1 MIDRILRVAASPL
14 ALALLLAAAA
24 EPGAQGWPVRPVT
37 LIAPS
42 APGSSPDVTARLLA
56 HKLTEQLPQPV
67 VVLNRAG
74 AGTNIGSEIAAKSP
88 PDGYTV
94 LLGSVAN
101 AANLHLIRNPGY
113 TLDDLAPVSGVSIAP
128 DMLIVPPSSP
138 ARNVQELI
146 AMLKAKPGTPAGHS
160 GVGTVPHM
168 SLEKFRL
175 MTGVEIT
182 LVPFTGGAAVV
193 QGIVSGQVPFMF
205 RSTMGT
211 LPLVTSGQLRTLGI
225 ASRSRIAAAPDI
237 PTLAEAGLPGFES
250 LLWFGIFVPAKTPR
264 TVVERLSAEVQRALA
279 SPDLRKRIIDLGGE
293 PMPSSPEE
301 FRAFVRAE
309 YERLGK
315 LIRDAGIRI
324 E

>member
-1 MIDRILRVAASPL
+1 MIHRMLRSC
-14 ALALLLAAAA
+14 ALAVALLFAAAGGA
-24 EPGAQGWPVRPVT
+24 GAQGWPARPVT

-42 APGSSPDVTARLLA
+42 APGSSPDITARLLA
-56 HKLTEQLPQPV
+56 QKLSQQLPHPV

-101 AANLHLIRNPGY
+101 AANLHLIKNPGY

-128 DMLIVPPSSP
+128 DILVVPPSSP
-138 ARNVQELI
+138 AKTAKELI
-146 AMLKAKPGTPAGHS
+146 AMLKANPGTPAGHS
-160 GVGTVPHM
+160 GIGTVPHM

-182 LVPFTGGAAVV
+182 MVPFTGGAAVV
-193 QGIVSGQVPFMF
+193 QAIASGQVAFMF
-205 RSTMGT
+205 RSSMGT
-211 LPLVTSGQLRTLGI
+211 LPQMASRQVRALAI
-225 ASRSRIAAAPDI
+225 ASRRRLAAAPDV
-237 PTLAEAGLPGFES
+237 PTFAEAGLPGFES
-250 LLWFGIFVPAKTPR
+250 LLWFGVFVPAKTPR
-264 TVVERLSAEVQRALA
+264 PIVERLSAEVQRALA
-279 SPDLRKRIIDLGGE
+279 SPDLRKRILDLGGE
-293 PMPSSPEE
+293 PMPGSPEE
-301 FRAFVRAE
+301 FGAFVRAE

-315 LIRDAGIRI
+315 LIRDAGIRV